1 MNGFFRAAVM
11 GAAMLFS
18 IGAAP
23 NWTSTVAK
31 TEGGHRLGNPDA
43 KVKLIAFESYTC
55 SHCAAFEQEAGAVLK
70 LGYVQ
75 PGNLSYEVRH
85 FVRDPVDLTA
95 AMLTECVA
103 PQKFFDAHRAIFL
116 SYNKWSPLLSTAS
129 KAQRDRWFAQD
140 RAAARRAIASDFGFY
155 AIMSGQGLSRV
166 QADKCLADN
175 ALAQRLANQTKAD
188 AEEYGI
194 AGTPSFAINGLLLM
208 ATAQWEMLRPQI
220 DARL

>member
-1 MNGFFRAAVM
+1 MKGLRRAAIL
-11 GAAMLFS
+11 GAVLLFN

-23 NWTSTVAK
+23 NWIGTVVK
-31 TEGGHRLGNPDA
+31 TDGGYRLGNPDA

-55 SHCAAFEQEAGAVLK
+55 SHCAAFEQEAGPVIK
-70 LGYVQ
+70 LAYVQ
-75 PGNLSYEVRH
+75 PGNVSYEIRRY
-85 FVRDPVDLTA
+85 VRDPVDLTA

-116 SYNKWSPLLSTAS
+116 SYNKWAPLLGTAS
-129 KAQRDRWFAQD
+129 KAQLDRWFAQD
-140 RAAARRAIASDFGFY
+140 QAAARRSIATDFGFY
-155 AIMSGQGLSRV
+155 GIMASQGLSRV

-188 AEEYGI
+188 EEKYGI
-194 AGTPSFAINGLLLM
+194 EGTPSFAINGVRLI
-208 ATAQWEMLRPQI
+208 ATSHWNMLRPQI

>member
-1 MNGFFRAAVM
+1 MNAFSRAAIL
-11 GAAMLFS
+11 GAAVLFN

-23 NWTSTVAK
+23 NWMSTVVK

-43 KVKLIAFESYTC
+43 KVKLVAFESYTC
-55 SHCAAFEQEAGAVLK
+55 SHCAAFEKQAGGVIK

-75 PGNLSYEVRH
+75 PGNVSYEVRH
-85 FVRDPVDLTA
+85 YVRDPVDLTA
-95 AMLTECVA
+95 AMLTQCVA
-103 PQKFFDAHRAIFL
+103 PQKFFDAHRAMFL
-116 SYNKWSPLLSTAS
+116 SYDKWAPLLGSAS
-129 KAQRDRWFAQD
+129 KAQRDRWVAKD
-140 RAAARRAIASDFGFY
+140 RAAARRSIASDFGFY
-155 AIMSGQGLSRV
+155 AIVAGQGLSRV
-166 QADKCLADN
+166 QADKCLADG

-188 AEEYGI
+188 EEKYGI